1 MANRTSLPVEGQ
13 QLIVLANR
21 EPYRHER
28 DAAGTLIAR
37 RSSSGVVNAVEPL
50 LLEHSGVWI
59 GEGVGESDRVAAADH
74 DGIPVPI
81 EAPRYRLRRVFLDAE
96 EQHGYYNGF
105 SNSALWPLCH
115 RTAVEPTFF
124 ARDFH
129 SYELVNR
136 RFADAVAE
144 EATERSPIV
153 LVQDYHFA
161 LAPQLIR
168 RQLPLSRIATF
179 WHIPWPRPETFA
191 VCPWSRTLL
200 DGLLGSTAIGF
211 QTAADAQ
218 HFMAAAESLLLAP
231 VDRHAGV
238 ITYKDRRISVGVFP
252 ASIDWT
258 EAARDALSPAA
269 CRQLVLEEIGAE
281 HAMFL
286 GVSVD
291 RLDYTKGLEHKF
303 LGIECLLERRPELV
317 GRFVFAQLAQP
328 CREGIPAY
336 RTTRQRVREL
346 AARINKRFD
355 EGGGPIRLIEANHLP
370 STVDR
375 YFRAAD
381 VCYVGSLHDGM
392 NLVSKEFVR
401 ARDDERGV
409 LMLSAWAG
417 AAQELRDAL
426 IVNPYDLEGVA
437 RTFAAALTMSP
448 AEQRTRLRRMRQ
460 HVAQTN
466 ARHWAEAIVAAVS
479 EPAAVVEPAAWTAAL
494 AATLPALM
502 PPQSLVASDVSVS

>member
-1 MANRTSLPVEGQ
+1 MLTRPTSTTEGQ

-28 DAAGTLIAR
+28 DARGHLRTV

-59 GEGVGESDRVAAADH
+59 AEGVGDSDRVAASDR
-74 DGIPVPI
+74 DGVAVPVDG
-81 EAPRYRLRRVFLDAE
+81 PRYRLRRLFLDAD

-105 SNSALWPLCH
+105 ANGALWPLCH
-115 RTAVEPTFF
+115 RTPVEPTFF

-144 EATERSPIV
+144 EARDRSPIV

-179 WHIPWPRPETFA
+179 WHIPWPRPETFS
-191 VCPWSRTLL
+191 VCPWSRALL
-200 DGLLGSTAIGF
+200 EGLLGSTAIGF

-218 HFMAAAESLLLAP
+218 HFLATAELLLQAS
-231 VDRHAGV
+231 VDRHAGLV
-238 ITYKDRRISVGVFP
+238 TYKDRCTSIAVLP
-252 ASIDWT
+252 ASIDWSDLPADT
-258 EAARDALSPAA
+258 PSPAA
-269 CRQLVLEEIGAE
+269 CRRAVLSELDAT
-281 HAMFL
+281 HVDYL

-291 RLDYTKGLEHKF
+291 RLDYTKGLDHKF
-303 LGIECLLERRPELV
+303 LAIERLLEQRPDLA
-317 GRFVFAQLAQP
+317 GRFLFVQLAQP
-328 CREGIPAY
+328 CREGIQAY
-336 RTTRQRVREL
+336 RTTRQRVREI
-346 AARINKRFD
+346 AARVNERFD
-355 EGGGPIRLIEANHLP
+355 ANGGPIRLIEANHAP
-370 STVDR
+370 DNIDR
-375 YFRAAD
+375 FFRAAD
-381 VCYVGSLHDGM
+381 FCYVGSLHDGM

-417 AAQELRDAL
+417 AAQELSDAL

-437 RTFAAALTMSP
+437 RALATALDMAP

-460 HVAQTN
+460 HVAQAN
-466 ARHWAEAIVAAVS
+466 ARQWARAIVAAVAA
-479 EPAAVVEPAAWTAAL
+479 PADAARPQAWTAL
-494 AATLPALM
+494 AAKLPALM
-502 PPQSLVASDVSVS
+502 PPRALVASDVSVS